1 MFDIGQ
7 LRLRLLTEPKFNNYL
22 QIKHNL
28 EWFHKQYRQPQQNI
42 YNLLCLNLKIEK
54 YSKNNADEKQN
65 YTQRENYLKDHIHNN
80 NNSQTTLTMLNWKQM
95 AERRSIEQTEY
106 WVFLLWFFILPI
118 TYYYK

>member
-54 YSKNNADEKQN
+54 KYSKNNAVEKPN
-65 YTQRENYLKDHIHNN
+65 YT
-80 NNSQTTLTMLNWKQM
+80 
-95 AERRSIEQTEY
+95 
-106 WVFLLWFFILPI
+106 
-118 TYYYK
+118 